1 MMKSTLLI
9 VAGCV
14 AGLGLLIGVPVG
26 LKSYM
31 DAAPKREAAAKRKAQ
46 MAELEKKVRANE
58 EVLKAKRS
66 AEEAQAMADF
76 QAKSARIQE
85 IYNTLKETAVTQ
97 PTRPMADAHQLV
109 LEMHYLWKEVR
120 NSDFWINRPK
130 ERDQMDAMVSALVAE
145 VDRDKKVRDA
155 FSN

>member
-1 MMKSTLLI
+1 VKTGLL
-9 VAGCV
+9 VAVGCV

-31 DAAPKREAAAKRKAQ
+31 DAAPKREAAAKQ
-46 MAELEKKVRANE
+46 
-58 EVLKAKRS
+58 KAKL
-66 AEEAQAMADF
+66 AEIEQKSRAFTEVTDQRREAATQQAMQDF
-76 QAKSARIQE
+76 RAKSARIQQ

-120 NSDFWINRPK
+120 NSPFWINRPK
-130 ERDQMDAMVSALVAE
+130 ERDQMDVMVSRLVAE
-145 VDRDKKVRDA
+145 VDKDKQIRDA
-155 FSN
+155 LSN

>member
-1 MMKSTLLI
+1 MKSTLLI
-9 VAGCV
+9 IAGSV
-14 AGLGLLIGVPVG
+14 AGLGLLIGVPLG
-26 LKSYM
+26 IKSYQ
-31 DAAPKREAAAKRKAQ
+31 DGAPKREAAAKRQAQ

-58 EVLKAKRS
+58 AVLKAKRD
-66 AEEAQAMADF
+66 EEQAQANADF
-76 QAKSARIQE
+76 QAKSARIQQ

-120 NSDFWINRPK
+120 NSEFWLSRPK

-145 VDRDKKVRDA
+145 VDRDKKIRDA

>member
-1 MMKSTLLI
+1 MKSTLLI

-14 AGLGLLIGVPVG
+14 AGLGLLVGVPVG

-46 MAELEKKVRANE
+46 MAQLEAQALANE
-58 EVLKAKRS
+58 EVLKTKRN
-66 AEEAQAMADF
+66 AEEAQAMANF
-76 QAKSARIQE
+76 QAKSERIQE
-85 IYNTLKETAVTQ
+85 IYNTLKETAATQ

-120 NSDFWINRPK
+120 NSSFWLSRPK

>member
-1 MMKSTLLI
+1 MKSTLLI

-46 MAELEKKVRANE
+46 MAQLEAQALANE
-58 EVLKAKRS
+58 EVLKTKRN
-66 AEEAQAMADF
+66 AEEARAMADF

-97 PTRPMADAHQLV
+97 PTRPMADSHQLV

-120 NSDFWINRPK
+120 NSSFWLSRPK

>member
-1 MMKSTLLI
+1 MKSTLLI

-14 AGLGLLIGVPVG
+14 AGLGLLVGVPVG

-31 DAAPKREAAAKRKAQ
+31 DAAPKRESAAKRKAQ
-46 MAELEKKVRANE
+46 MAQLEAQALANE
-58 EVLKAKRS
+58 EVLKTKRN

-76 QAKSARIQE
+76 QAKSERIQE
-85 IYNTLKETAVTQ
+85 IYNTLKETAATQ

-120 NSDFWINRPK
+120 NSSFWLSRPK

-145 VDRDKKVRDA
+145 VDRNKKVRDA

>member
-1 MMKSTLLI
+1 
-9 VAGCV
+9 
-14 AGLGLLIGVPVG
+14 
-26 LKSYM
+26 M

-46 MAELEKKVRANE
+46 MAQLEAQALANE
-58 EVLKAKRS
+58 EVLKTKRN

-85 IYNTLKETAVTQ
+85 IYNTLKETAATQ

-120 NSDFWINRPK
+120 NSSFWLSRPK

-145 VDRDKKVRDA
+145 VDKDKKVRDA

>member
-1 MMKSTLLI
+1 MKSTLLI
-9 VAGCV
+9 VSGCV
-14 AGLGLLIGVPVG
+14 AGFALLIAVPVG

-31 DAAPKREAAAKRKAQ
+31 DAAPKREATAKRKAQ
-46 MAELEKKVRANE
+46 MAQWEAQALANE
-58 EVLKAKRS
+58 EAIKAKRN
-66 AEEAQAMADF
+66 EQEAQAMADF

-85 IYNTLKETAVTQ
+85 IYNILKETAVTQ

-120 NSDFWINRPK
+120 NSNFWLNRPK

-145 VDRDKKVRDA
+145 VDKDKKVRDA

>member
-1 MMKSTLLI
+1 MKSTLLI

-14 AGLGLLIGVPVG
+14 AGLGLLIVVPVG

-46 MAELEKKVRANE
+46 MAQLEAEARANE
-58 EVLKAKRS
+58 AAQKAKQDQQ
-66 AEEAQAMADF
+66 EAQAMADLR
-76 QAKSARIQE
+76 AKSARIQE
-85 IYNTLKETAVTQ
+85 IYNILKETAVTQ

-120 NSDFWINRPK
+120 NSSFWLSRPK